1 MHKLFVKPVSFEELA
16 GRVEERKRPY
26 SHKLAEI
33 LNSVPPSPGLGLP
46 WWGGGGGSCSP
57 SPDKRH
63 LRGAPPAW
71 QALYTPLL
79 PAVPGGNVTV
89 YKVYTPRDLRRG
101 LELAE
106 NT

>member
-46 WWGGGGGSCSP
+46 WWGGVAEEAALQAQTSATYAAPRQPGRLCILPSCLQS
-57 SPDKRH
+57 R
-63 LRGAPPAW
+63 
-71 QALYTPLL
+71 
-79 PAVPGGNVTV
+79 
-89 YKVYTPRDLRRG
+89 
-101 LELAE
+101 EE
-106 NT
+106 M